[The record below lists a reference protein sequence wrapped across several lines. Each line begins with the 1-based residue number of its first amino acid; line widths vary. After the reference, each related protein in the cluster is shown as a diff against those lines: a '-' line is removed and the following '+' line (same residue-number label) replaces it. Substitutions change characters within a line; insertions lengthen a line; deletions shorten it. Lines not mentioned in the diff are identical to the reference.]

1 MQYFMAFRIGEERAS
16 KAQLKLM
23 EYVPT
28 ATVAMVVKD
37 RGGDFEPV
45 GEENL
50 YTIVDTSE
58 NMSIIALCDS
68 EGYVKAMS
76 NPMPKTAVRAVAE
89 KMRRDGIGEYT
100 GKVTLPI

>member
-1 MQYFMAFRIGEERAS
+1 MQYFMAFRIGEERAA

-28 ATVAMVVKD
+28 ANVAMVVKD

-50 YTIVDTSE
+50 CTLVDAGDDMCIVG
-58 NMSIIALCDS
+58 LCDS
-68 EGYVKAMS
+68 EGYVKAMT
-76 NPMPKTAVRAVAE
+76 NPMPKTAARAIIDRM
-89 KMRRDGIGEYT
+89 KRDGIKEYE
-100 GKVTLPI
+100 GNVTLPL